1 MKKYTFLKERKLL
14 ERLDVLP
21 FIILQSLCIIIY
33 SNQKINS
40 LFRGVIF
47 VFVLLM

>member
-1 MKKYTFLKERKLL
+1 MKKYTFLKKRKLL

-21 FIILQSLCIIIY
+21 FIIFQSLCIIIY

-47 VFVLLM
+47 VFVS